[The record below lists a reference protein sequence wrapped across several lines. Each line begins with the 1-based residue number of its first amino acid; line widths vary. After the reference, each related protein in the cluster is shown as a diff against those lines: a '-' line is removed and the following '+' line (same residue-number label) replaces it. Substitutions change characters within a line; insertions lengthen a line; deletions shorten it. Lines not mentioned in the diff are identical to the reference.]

1 MSQSYKGYTVPSYT
15 DVGDATKAFQD
26 FADSIDEALA
36 DPQQPVGQA
45 LATKVDKVNG
55 AVTTADATR
64 AVVRN
69 IHLSTAN
76 PTPQQG
82 IDGDV
87 WIVYV

>member
-15 DVGDATKAFQD
+15 DVGDAPKAFQD
-26 FADSIDEALA
+26 FADSIDTVIA
-36 DPQQPVGQA
+36 DPTQPVGQA
-45 LATKVDKVNG
+45 LAAKVDRTNG
-55 AVTTADATR
+55 TVTTADATR
-64 AVVRN
+64 PVVRN

-82 IDGDV
+82 MDGDV